1 MDFTAVG
8 ISLLP
13 CAVRALLEW
22 GHALR
27 CRWIT
32 PFGVA
37 SLCLAFGLLAGCTSS
52 DGSTPGSDSSSSVTT
67 STTVSPTVTSTSSP
81 TPSSSSSLTSTPLPT
96 TSPTSGAPSWP
107 ADLTPD
113 QVAEAQA
120 AIAAYTGYYKLVD
133 QAYADPSKDW
143 STEAAKWATD
153 PVKSSFLQNVAGT
166 AQLGQ
171 YRTGS
176 IAVHPTVTKVEP
188 ALVTMT
194 ACVDS
199 TSMGFFDKDGSSIKA
214 PDAPGSYFRHVSEV
228 QVAQYQGN
236 QWLVTFITDDYNKT
250 C

>member
-1 MDFTAVG
+1 
-8 ISLLP
+8 
-13 CAVRALLEW
+13 
-22 GHALR
+22 LR
-27 CRWIT
+27 CHWIT

-143 STEAAKWATD
+143 SAEAAKWATD

-171 YRTGS
+171 YGTGS
-176 IAVHPTVTKVEP
+176 IVVHPTVTKVEP

-194 ACVDS
+194 VCVDS
-199 TSMGFFDKDGSSIKA
+199 TNAGFYDKTGNSIKA

-236 QWLVTFITDDYNKT
+236 QWLVTFITDDYTKT

>member
-1 MDFTAVG
+1 M
-8 ISLLP
+8 
-13 CAVRALLEW
+13 
-22 GHALR
+22 
-27 CRWIT
+27 
-32 PFGVA
+32 
-37 SLCLAFGLLAGCTSS
+37 
-52 DGSTPGSDSSSSVTT
+52 
-67 STTVSPTVTSTSSP
+67 
-81 TPSSSSSLTSTPLPT
+81 
-96 TSPTSGAPSWP
+96 
-107 ADLTPD
+107 
-113 QVAEAQA
+113 AEAQA

-133 QAYADPSKDW
+133 QAYAAPGKDW
-143 STEAAKWATD
+143 SSKAARWATD

-199 TSMGFFDKDGSSIKA
+199 TNMGFFDKDGNSIKA

-236 QWLVTFITDDYNKT
+236 QWLVTFITDDYTKT